1 VVLAHPSPDL
11 YGSDRM
17 FIESVR
23 ALILDHRVVVTLP
36 ADGPL
41 VPLLREIG
49 AEVRILPV
57 PVLRK
62 AYMSPTGM
70 VKLALSAARSLPS
83 AIKLIRGASAVYV
96 NTITIPI
103 WLAAARIARVPSV
116 IHVHEAEDRVRGP
129 VHTALTAPLRL
140 ARAIVANSGASAASL
155 GGVGERSQII
165 YNGVA
170 EPDEITEPRT
180 VLTPPVRIV
189 LVGRL
194 SQVKGSDIAVK
205 AVRLLRERGYDASL
219 TLVGAVYP
227 GNEPFEEELRRLAD
241 GERIEFAG
249 FRSSVGASFA
259 AADLAI
265 VPSRMESLGNVAVEA
280 MLAGRPVVAAA
291 VQGLTEVVTDG
302 ENGVLVAPDDPEA
315 LADGVVRLLDDWDG
329 ALAMAKRARADAA
342 RRFGRERY
350 HDELRQAVRRLIDR
364 TPPETPTTTAP
375 AARTQSTR

>member
-1 VVLAHPSPDL
+1 
-11 YGSDRM
+11 M

-23 ALILDHRVVVTLP
+23 ALSLDHRVVVTLP

-41 VPLLREIG
+41 VPVLREIG
-49 AEVRILPV
+49 AEVRILSV

-70 VKLALSAARSLPS
+70 IKLAFSALRAMPS
-83 AIKLIRGASAVYV
+83 ALRLLRGASAVYV

-116 IHVHEAEDRVRGP
+116 VHVHEAEDRVRGP

-140 ARAIVANSGASAASL
+140 ARAIIANSRASAAAL
-155 GGVGERSQII
+155 GPVGERGQVV

-170 EPDEITEPRT
+170 APDDITEPRS
-180 VLTPPVRIV
+180 VLTPPARIV

-205 AVRLLRERGYDASL
+205 AAGLLRERGYDATL

-227 GNEPFEEELRRLAD
+227 GNEPFEEELRRLAN
-241 GERIEFAG
+241 GERVEFAG
-249 FRSSVGASFA
+249 FRSSVGASLS

-291 VQGLTEVVTDG
+291 VQGLNEVVTDG
-302 ENGVLVAPDDPEA
+302 ENGVLVAPDDPAA
-315 LADGVVRLLDDWDG
+315 LADGVARLLDDWDG
-329 ALAMAKRARADAA
+329 ALAMAKRAQADAA
-342 RRFGRERY
+342 ERFGRDRY
-350 HDELRQAVRRLIDR
+350 HGELREAVRRLIH
-364 TPPETPTTTAP
+364 PPAPDNDNAP